1 MSQQETTLS
10 RRGFLTAALA
20 AIPATAIVMA
30 TAEPA
35 EANSFKHA
43 HRGKHGF
50 HKSGRKHHGV
60 HHRRRRYHGH
70 HHKYGHSFGHRT
82 RRRSRFRN
90 RLKFSKVFK
99 F

>member
-1 MSQQETTLS
+1 MSQQDTTLS

-35 EANSFKHA
+35 EANTFKHG
-43 HRGKHGF
+43 HKGKQGF
-50 HKSGRKHHGV
+50 HKRGKKHHGV
-60 HHRRRRYHGH
+60 HRKHFSRRRR
-70 HHKYGHSFGHRT
+70 YGHSFGFQS
-82 RRRSRFRN
+82 RRRRRFKKS
-90 RLKFSKVFK
+90 LKFGKVFK